1 MRINLEDLPPDMR
14 KQAEAKIAAQ
24 TTRRMQNDKLAD
36 FDQKNDVTN
45 AQNPMD
51 AFQSKEKVPESKYRN
66 EICEVNGIR
75 FDSRKEARRYEE
87 LLLQLK
93 AGIITDL
100 KLQHHFT
107 LAEAFKMPDGTP
119 VRRMEYVADFT
130 YTDAEG
136 QFIIED
142 VKSEITRKNPVYAIK
157 KKLMAG
163 EGYKI
168 TEV

>member
-1 MRINLEDLPPDMR
+1 MNINLEDLPPDMR
-14 KQAEAKIAAQ
+14 KQAEEKIAAQ
-24 TTRRMQNDKLAD
+24 TARRVQNDKLVD

-45 AQNPMD
+45 AQELTGT
-51 AFQSKEKVPESKYRN
+51 FQNKGSRKKYGN
-66 EICEVNGIR
+66 EFCEVNGIR

-87 LLLQLK
+87 LMGLLQ
-93 AGIITDL
+93 AGWITDL

-119 VRRMEYVADFT
+119 IRKMEYIADFT
-130 YTDAEG
+130 YTDGEG
-136 QFIIED
+136 RFIVED
-142 VKSEITRKNPVYAIK
+142 VKSEATRKNPVYAIK

-168 TEV
+168 MEV

>member
-1 MRINLEDLPPDMR
+1 MNMNLEDLPPDLR

-24 TTRRMQNDKLAD
+24 RKTKPLAD
-36 FDQKNDVTN
+36 KYIQNVNKIAITN
-45 AQNPMD
+45 AQAPTE
-51 AFQSKEKVPESKYRN
+51 AFQNKGSHRKYGN

-75 FDSRKEARRYEE
+75 FDSKKEARRYEE

-93 AGIITDL
+93 SGLITDL

-119 VRRMEYVADFT
+119 IRKMEYIADFT
-130 YTDAEG
+130 YTDADG
-136 QFIIED
+136 RFIVED
-142 VKSEITRKNPVYAIK
+142 VKSEATRKNPVYAIK
-157 KKLMAG
+157 KKLMAE

>member
-1 MRINLEDLPPDMR
+1 MNINLEDLPPDLR
-14 KQAEAKIAAQ
+14 KQAEEKI
-24 TTRRMQNDKLAD
+24 T
-36 FDQKNDVTN
+36 
-45 AQNPMD
+45 AQNPLG
-51 AFQSKEKVPESKYRN
+51 AFQSKEKVSENKYRN

-87 LLLQLK
+87 LMGMLE
-93 AGIITDL
+93 AGWITNL

-107 LAEAFKMPDGTP
+107 LAGGFKMSDGTP
-119 VRRMEYVADFT
+119 VRRIEYIADFT
-130 YTDAEG
+130 YVDGEG
-136 QFIIED
+136 RFIIED

>member
-1 MRINLEDLPPDMR
+1 MNINLEDLPPDMR
-14 KQAEAKIAAQ
+14 KQAEEKIAAQ
-24 TTRRMQNDKLAD
+24 TARKVQNDKLVEI
-36 FDQKNDVTN
+36 DQKNDVTN
-45 AQNPMD
+45 AQEPTG
-51 AFQSKEKVPESKYRN
+51 AFQNKGSHRKYRN
-66 EICEVNGIR
+66 EVCEVNGIR

-93 AGIITDL
+93 AGLITDL

-119 VRRMEYVADFT
+119 IRRMEYVADFT

-136 QFIIED
+136 RFIVED